1 MMNDLTYVKISLSYR
16 FKKVQILEQ
25 VFEFN
30 SISDISVKDFAKIP

>member
-1 MMNDLTYVKISLSYR
+1 MMNDLTYVKIYR